1 MQSKEDAETIF
12 EFVLQTISKFNLSRK
27 VLAVATDN
35 ASAMVSFMNKLNDFM
50 LDKYKIEIYH
60 IRCAAHILNLIVSV
74 LYNSLEMK
82 ESIFAVRNVVKA
94 VRGSSKLE
102 HKLQQYAHFHDEPD
116 KKLIL
121 DCEIRWNSTFDMLQ
135 VALKLKMSLTDLA
148 ANESSL
154 QIISDDDW
162 NKVKVVVSL
171 LQPFKLA
178 TEEICGD
185 NFVLVSSLY
194 PVFISI
200 KDHLNECGKKNT
212 YSIYKSIIDN
222 MLD

>member
-1 MQSKEDAETIF
+1 M
-12 EFVLQTISKFNLSRK
+12 
-27 VLAVATDN
+27 
-35 ASAMVSFMNKLNDFM
+35 
-50 LDKYKIEIYH
+50 
-60 IRCAAHILNLIVSV
+60 
-74 LYNSLEMK
+74 
-82 ESIFAVRNVVKA
+82 
-94 VRGSSKLE
+94 
-102 HKLQQYAHFHDEPD
+102 
-116 KKLIL
+116 
-121 DCEIRWNSTFDMLQ
+121 
-135 VALKLKMSLTDLA
+135 
-148 ANESSL
+148 